1 MSTNL
6 EFTGTPTQL
15 RAMYEHGWGIY
26 EIMTRTGKPYIE
38 VRSKLLEAGTTLITG
53 GPHDVYDCL
62 HDHSLAVSHESGA
75 TCCRANPRLRPKHER
90 R

>member
-1 MSTNL
+1 MSTF

-26 EIMTRTGKPYIE
+26 EIMTRTQKPYIE
-38 VRSKLLEAGTTLITG
+38 VRSKLLEAGTNLITG
-53 GPHDVYDCL
+53 GPHDMTDCL
-62 HDHSLAVSHESGA
+62 HDHSLATMHAQGA
-75 TCCRANPRLRPKHER
+75 TCCRANPRLRPKYER